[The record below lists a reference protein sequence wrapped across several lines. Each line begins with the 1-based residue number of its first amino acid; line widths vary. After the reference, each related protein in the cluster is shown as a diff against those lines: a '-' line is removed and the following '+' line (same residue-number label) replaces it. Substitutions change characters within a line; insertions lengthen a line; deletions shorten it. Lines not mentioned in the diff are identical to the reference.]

1 MGAGKREANP
11 TWVSLL
17 AVLGVCLLVTVAV
30 SCQAPHESTRRTE
43 PNLDP
48 GFPRGKQFLH
58 PGFLSGGQGHGAHD
72 RRRRIRQ

>member
-11 TWVSLL
+11 IRGSLL
-17 AVLGVCLLVTVAV
+17 TVLGVSLLVTVAV
-30 SCQAPHESTRRTE
+30 SCRAPHEATRRTE

-48 GFPRGKQFLH
+48 GCPERKQFLH

-72 RRRRIRQ
+72 RRR